1 MINHGGLKMKYT
13 ALDRLNM
20 LKKEIEH
27 AESCLLPQ
35 DTGHIN
41 TAISW
46 MNTRVRE
53 LEEEINANLHAT

>member
-13 ALDRLNM
+13 ALDRMNV

-35 DTGHIN
+35 DTGHIS

-46 MNTRVRE
+46 MNRRVIE